1 MSVLR
6 KYVSLS
12 MVMILLLSFYSTAF
26 AAGDD
31 QVLRASPY
39 IRSSSINVFA
49 DGNGKLRVES
59 YVGATGVADKLGIK
73 ELSIQKKSNGYWL
86 PVEILISDNYKD
98 DAISYIYDT
107 FYYGSAGTTYRAY
120 VEFYVEKDNGSETKI
135 SVSSPVTLE

>member
-59 YVGATGVADKLGIK
+59 YVGATGVVDKLGIK
-73 ELSIQKKSNGYWL
+73 ELSIQKK
-86 PVEILISDNYKD
+86 
-98 DAISYIYDT
+98 
-107 FYYGSAGTTYRAY
+107 
-120 VEFYVEKDNGSETKI
+120 
-135 SVSSPVTLE
+135 